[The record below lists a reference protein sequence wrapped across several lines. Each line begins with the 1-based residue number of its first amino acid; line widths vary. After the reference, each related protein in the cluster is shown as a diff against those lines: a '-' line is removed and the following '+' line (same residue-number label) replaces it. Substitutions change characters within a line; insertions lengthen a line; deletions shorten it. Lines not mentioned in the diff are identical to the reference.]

1 MKKYAYN
8 YDFLRKW
15 IEKSGVKKAQIV
27 KALGIKD
34 KTNLD
39 KWLGCSR
46 EQREQRERGEDV
58 KPMPIPIWHI
68 ISLCNEYR
76 INIERFFTTDEEKD
90 IEEIPSGS
98 WEIEKLRLELR
109 HQQEMERLRREY
121 QKREDALQQRYDNH
135 VRMMHDIVNSV
146 TAAKGVTFVEPTEP
160 SHAQIKNIKKHK
172 PQTDDYSGAWMVA
185 EDIPDPDSDK

>member
-15 IEKSGVKKAQIV
+15 IEKSGVKKAQII

-76 INIERFFTTDEEKD
+76 INIERFFTTDDEKD

-98 WEIEKLRLELR
+98 WEMERLRLELR
-109 HQQEMERLRREY
+109 HQQEINRLRSEF
-121 QKREDALQQRYDNH
+121 QKREEALQQRYDDH

-160 SHAQIKNIKKHK
+160 SHAQIKNIKK
-172 PQTDDYSGAWMVA
+172 PEPNQNDYSGAWMVA